1 MRLDTKMMAG
11 SLIMALACGG
21 AGFYGVKSLGGA
33 LAETTGP
40 AWESAQGG
48 MQASIEIGAQMLAVK
63 NVLSDVD
70 VDKNRKSLEEHRK
83 KAVTALN
90 GMDNAGRLDSQHLDQ
105 LRRLRSD
112 YEAALSSVMAAFDAS
127 SLSRKKLDAQTGHF
141 VALAEELEEK
151 IDSCAHLLPLLFSPS
166 CSKKNKTR
174 NGFPCAVY

>member
-21 AGFYGVKSLGGA
+21 AGFYGVKSLGGS

-112 YEAALSSVMAAFDAS
+112 YEAALSSVMAAFEAS
-127 SLSRKKLDAQTGHF
+127 SLSRKKTRCSNG
-141 VALAEELEEK
+141 
-151 IDSCAHLLPLLFSPS
+151 PLRGIGRRVGR
-166 CSKKNKTR
+166 KNR
-174 NGFPCAVY
+174 FCG